1 MCSLLNL
8 KNFQPVPNAEKL
20 FVLQVMQKAD
30 SNSSAGAEVD
40 SEQKAEVT
48 TSSSNDTKHHVV
60 GSQMSV
66 TTQNVLSVCDEL
78 SPILNQINDFL
89 TKHNLT
95 KKDISFFWRGDKI
108 APFISCG

>member
-60 GSQMSV
+60 GSQSNG
-66 TTQNVLSVCDEL
+66 TPLEIFYKTGNVYHKSLLNHGLE
-78 SPILNQINDFL
+78 SP
-89 TKHNLT
+89 NL
-95 KKDISFFWRGDKI
+95 
-108 APFISCG
+108 AL

>member
-48 TSSSNDTKHHVV
+48 TSSSNDTKPHVV
-60 GSQMSV
+60 GSQS
-66 TTQNVLSVCDEL
+66 NG
-78 SPILNQINDFL
+78 NDFFNTGNIYYKSL
-89 TKHNLT
+89 PNHSLKSPNL
-95 KKDISFFWRGDKI
+95 
-108 APFISCG
+108 AL